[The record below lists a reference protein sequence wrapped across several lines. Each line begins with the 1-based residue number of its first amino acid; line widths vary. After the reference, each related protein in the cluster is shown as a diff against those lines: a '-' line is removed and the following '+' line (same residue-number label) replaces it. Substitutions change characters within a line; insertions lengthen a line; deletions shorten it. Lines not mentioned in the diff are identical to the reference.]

1 MASDE
6 DTVPIRERVY
16 QIIIKSQY
24 GDRTSRF
31 YDLFI
36 VCVALVSL
44 VPLMFKETN
53 AVLAW
58 WDLATVYILFV
69 DYILRWL
76 TYDYHT
82 GRSGWRAFLSYPF
95 TPWAII
101 DLLGILPSFGLL
113 PSSFM
118 FLRILRV
125 FKVLRYSR
133 SLTLVANVFKS
144 ERDTLLSVLVIALG
158 YIFISALAMFVYE
171 PDTFE
176 DFFGALYWATT
187 ALTTVSYGDVYPHT
201 DAGRV
206 ISMVSSLFGI
216 AVIALPAGIVTGGF
230 IDEMKRSREDPEAYY
245 RDAEMPVA
253 THVDAGRFLGV
264 LGDNPRFAPSV
275 AIMVLGCIIDVALF
289 ELANA
294 CGWPV
299 WLDDAGTALVSFAL
313 GPYCGIAVALV
324 NSIYLSVFH
333 YGASNMVYFATGT
346 LVALAYGCLLYP
358 LRGKW
363 RENAGKS
370 VRDVALCVLLVTI
383 CTSLL
388 NVAYLV
394 WLHGGSSLDPEEIE
408 SVQLMISYGADGLL
422 ALFCGLLAVR
432 VLDAVAVAGIVALV
446 WRIVPKRIKALKDA

>member
-6 DTVPIRERVY
+6 DTVSIRERVY

-144 ERDTLLSVLVIALG
+144 ERDTLLSVL
-158 YIFISALAMFVYE
+158 
-171 PDTFE
+171 
-176 DFFGALYWATT
+176 
-187 ALTTVSYGDVYPHT
+187 
-201 DAGRV
+201 
-206 ISMVSSLFGI
+206 
-216 AVIALPAGIVTGGF
+216 VIALPAGIVTGGF